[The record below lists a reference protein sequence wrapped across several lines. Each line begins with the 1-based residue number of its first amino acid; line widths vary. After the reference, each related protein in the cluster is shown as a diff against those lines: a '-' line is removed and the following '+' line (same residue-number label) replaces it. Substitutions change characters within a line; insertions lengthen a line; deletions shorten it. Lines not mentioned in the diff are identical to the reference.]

1 MIFSRITYW
10 MKGYDTEQQ
19 KQSCQNQEGGAVW
32 TRTAGIR

>member
-19 KQSCQNQEGGAVW
+19 KQSCQNQEEEVQYGQGQQE
-32 TRTAGIR
+32 